1 MKHYIIRTKIAA
13 VMLAAAAVLSGCLPV
28 PGRGGNSSGGL
39 VFGNRDHSD
48 KYGSAEE
55 YCEYWYGPCE
65 EVDSYTEEWGDS
77 ERTVHVMKDK
87 ELGFEYTVADSES
100 QKGYFLFSGNFAYYY
115 IDVFLKSDDLKD
127 IAEEYGLEY
136 ENFGTKGRHGSPT
149 IRIHCERELSEEDN
163 RKILETVMSKLD
175 KFDSERKVFNKPHDN
190 ISVAVQLWSAP
201 WEKDKERKALYHV
214 VNDTFGDNYKE
225 Q

>member
-1 MKHYIIRTKIAA
+1 MKKAIVAVILAA
-13 VMLAAAAVLSGCLPV
+13 VVTMSGCLPL

-48 KYGSAEE
+48 KYKSAED

-65 EVDSYTEEWGDS
+65 EVDSYIEEGVDFDS
-77 ERTVHVMKDK
+77 TIHVMKDK
-87 ELGFEYTVADSES
+87 EYGFEYTVSES
-100 QKGYFLFSGNFAYYY
+100 KEGYFLGTANFAYYY

-127 IAEEYGLEY
+127 IAEEFGLEY

-163 RKILETVMSKLD
+163 KKILETVMSKLD

-190 ISVAVQLWSAP
+190 VSVFIQVWSAP
-201 WEKDKERKALYHV
+201 WEKDKKRKALYHV